1 MARDKQTQ
9 ATPPPI
15 HRMVES
21 TKKIK
26 RGVDAEVQMRHS
38 CVKGGGKRQ
47 LGSFGAS
54 FSRVRAI
61 CSRGRLRLISE
72 NLAKNRSF
80 CGTEQ
85 FLAS

>member
-1 MARDKQTQ
+1 
-9 ATPPPI
+9 
-15 HRMVES
+15 
-21 TKKIK
+21 
-26 RGVDAEVQMRHS
+26 MRHP
-38 CVKGGGKRQ
+38 CVKGGGRQ

-80 CGTEQ
+80 CGTER

>member
-1 MARDKQTQ
+1 MLRSKC
-9 ATPPPI
+9 ATLVL
-15 HRMVES
+15 R
-21 TKKIK
+21 
-26 RGVDAEVQMRHS
+26 
-38 CVKGGGKRQ
+38 GGGGERQ

-61 CSRGRLRLISE
+61 CSRGRLWLISE

-80 CGTEQ
+80 CGTER